1 MDYFSGLVP
10 EPADRKK
17 RGLGGAEANT
27 SIFGSGILPD
37 SYYAPSAPAPT
48 RPTSSP
54 GFTSDIARA
63 SGQFVSG
70 VGSTLRDLGAEDI
83 GGAVEQYGTGVVQR
97 NPSEIRSFGDVL
109 SRPFTTT
116 REAVGEVIPQV
127 GLALGGRAAG
137 ALAGGLIAGPPGA
150 LVGGF
155 LGGLAPV
162 AAQTYGG
169 IRSEQ
174 REKGIDER
182 GRALAVTIP
191 AALLE
196 RFGGPERLALKVAGE
211 GTEFLRRLVGTGFTK
226 NAAKQFARG
235 GIEELVTELPQTA
248 LERYGVSGQTADLT
262 SPEALSEYGV
272 AGAKSFLGGGAIRAG
287 LSSLAGTRQEP
298 TVTIQPDG
306 TITSD
311 QPLTGIDGETDLTGG
326 SNVLMTPAQ
335 AEQRLTQIQN
345 RRPQAL
351 ADSEF
356 EPIVQRGLFDTRGG
370 MAPPAPVQGEQIDLF
385 GGGGVAPTPFVDEQQ
400 GDLFAPAE
408 PSFQTRI
415 TAELLDGLGLPRQSP
430 MYRQL
435 LGKDMA
441 DPAQQP
447 QIAELFDRVRTD
459 DKISERTKAGVE
471 GLAMQAFGGL
481 AQQQEMIG
489 PRGGAYPQGKPSTQR
504 DAPGPVENLLPTAP
518 MGVIEPAATEP
529 APVAAPVVAEAP
541 AAPAPIAAPS
551 IPIGVDLT
559 PEENRAVRQAKAV
572 FDIAETDSDRR
583 NVAAIIQR
591 IVDRASQRSGIPAAQ
606 PVTPVGASNAVAAA
620 LPAATGA
627 AGVSSTPATTGA
639 PLGTQAP
646 KTVETK
652 TQRAQ
657 APAASVSAEV
667 TAEEDKA
674 LLKLIE
680 DADKADVGNPLPAS
694 VRGSESVRAPG
705 RSSISTEMLKKIR
718 DALLRP
724 SGKVGVGAGENEQ
737 RIVNALNNFTE
748 AYKKYSDQGGQV
760 LSRRNKIPKS
770 KTAGQFAEEQ
780 VSGAEAQAANV
791 QAALAELGEAVGGNA
806 KNIEAV
812 VRLVKDM
819 VQGKIVAPGKTRAEV
834 IQAGKKLDTMLS
846 QAWAAAKRE
855 TFMNARVDL
864 ADVRGGSVRVARE
877 QAGEISPLERAAT
890 EGVANPKGQGETFTG
905 LKGVL
910 QYIRNSGTPFER
922 MLSGVL
928 RDVVNDQMSTVKLKF
943 ISEGNARFD
952 PKTNTVY
959 LRKNESPEV
968 VLHEAL
974 HAALQSFIY
983 NNPKDPMVMQLK
995 RSLKAVVDYKG
1006 QLTGKAKEVQ
1016 DLLKKLV
1023 ADKNELDAVL
1033 ELVSYGTTLNE
1044 FRKAL
1049 EAMPSKG
1056 VPQSFRDSVNSVWRY
1071 IKAAMARMLDRPNT
1085 VASDV
1090 LDSSL
1095 ALLEKASKVKPEK
1108 NVGNILEDA
1117 VDTAT
1122 SAFKRWFG
1130 DSKVVDSNG
1139 NPIVV
1144 YHGTTADFSEFSKAE
1159 LGKSTMVAS
1168 AKKGFFFG
1176 GSSEIAERFAQ
1187 ISNRSKSLTADQSYA
1202 NFLAYV
1208 EDKKQK
1214 LLAAEKTNNE
1224 TETKAAKEEL
1234 AGAEEAFVTFS
1245 EMRQNIMPVYLSLQ
1259 NPLVV
1264 DQKGKSFRD
1273 EPYASIIDR
1282 AIKGGHDGVIIK
1294 NTYDGKRAPSLF
1306 DKAIAKISGKSIPTD
1321 TIYIAFEPNQI
1332 KSVFNRGTYDPNSNN
1347 ILEAAVQS
1355 NDTVAQEAGWAD
1367 AAAFAKGPGGFKTPT
1382 QVAFELIGLGRVNGK
1397 DLPITSMIKESGVK
1411 VAEYIRKN
1419 VPTLERMILNFNS
1432 KFSNGSLVNDLIE
1445 RFKYMQNTGYLQM
1458 ERIAQ
1463 HLANHPE
1470 LAKPFLDFMD
1480 GNSKAL
1486 DGIKNGSAFK
1496 AIAENLQTL
1505 MTQYIESL
1513 PANSPERRVFQNVKF
1528 SQYLLHPDSIGQ
1540 VAGSTFGV
1548 QKLSSMLGIE
1558 RRGETS
1564 LDEFKDWLKED
1575 ADGRV
1580 DINDPLYQVF
1590 EDKGGQTI
1598 PFGFISAEKFKDGLV
1613 PAGVKVDESRV
1624 WKMSQYKEGAYQFTS
1639 SKATTSDARRQLTTE
1654 ELSAALLNTTAALA
1668 HTFAS
1673 RNFLGGIA
1681 NIGREDGKATS
1692 GTIAFNDVNE
1702 LNATYPD
1709 AKTSNEKLLE
1719 VSDESSKS
1727 PQIRW
1732 RAQRTGVWVKLPTSG
1747 TYGPLAGKIVPGPV
1761 WNSMLDMHDRAPL
1774 VNIQAFNDVMAFFKK
1789 SKTVYNP
1796 GTHVTNILSNVT
1808 LSILHGI
1815 TPTAMGRAAKLYLD
1829 FEMNPDNMS
1838 KENLAL
1844 MKAFYASG
1852 AVLGQFSSSEVKKTV
1867 YDKLNQAITPDS
1879 DSSYITKLKTFSSY
1893 ERAKAQLAK
1902 YDNKAS
1908 EIYAAEDNVFR
1919 LAAFLNTAGNIQLRD
1934 GSKSLDAKQLE
1945 EAGLAGR
1952 KMFLDYDIDARA
1964 IRAMRQSFMPFISW
1978 SYAIMPVLGRIAI
1991 EKPWAM
1997 ANVLM
2002 TYALMQ
2008 AALGGE
2014 EEEEKRKM
2022 APDYLRDR
2030 AWGGLGPYMHMRLP
2044 FLGDDENPVY
2054 FNLGKYIPMFT
2065 LFQPPPGESKLAGQ
2079 DWVPG
2084 FATPSGPLT
2093 TLLSAM
2099 NGYDPFTGK
2108 PMHDP
2113 TDTQWDKLVNTGKAV
2128 YNTMAPAAVNANFW
2142 KNIGDLAEGAT
2153 GPTGVE
2159 KSALFL
2165 ARNLGGLGLYQFN
2178 VDESAFYQRKEVKN
2192 LKREFN
2198 TAIAKAKRAEYSKG
2212 YPDYEALDAELDDLR
2227 TRLQE
2232 EIAKARGEE

>member
-97 NPSEIRSFGDVL
+97 NPSEIRSFDDVL

-127 GLALGGRAAG
+127 GLALGGRVV
-137 ALAGGLIAGPPGA
+137 GGLLGLPFGPAGVA
-150 LVGGF
+150 VGQF

-196 RFGGPERLALKVAGE
+196 RFGGAERVALRVAGE
-211 GTEFLRRLVGTGFTK
+211 GTEFLARAAGTDFAK

-272 AGAKSFLGGGAIRAG
+272 AGAKGFLGGGSVRAG

-489 PRGGAYPQGKPSTQR
+489 PRGGIYPQGKPSTQR

-541 AAPAPIAAPS
+541 AAPASIAAPS

-620 LPAATGA
+620 LPAAPVA

-657 APAASVSAEV
+657 APAAPAATTIGIRAPTEREKSVESANAVIDLGDNKKITIAENLQDVSVNDGKKNSPIRSWDKRTGVINNASQFPSFVPESLRAPLIAFQTAMHERKPKADIDAAREKVKQVVNELAAAKPTPKATTTTAEV

-1108 NVGNILEDA
+1108 NVG
-1117 VDTAT
+1117 
-1122 SAFKRWFG
+1122 
-1130 DSKVVDSNG
+1130 
-1139 NPIVV
+1139 
-1144 YHGTTADFSEFSKAE
+1144 
-1159 LGKSTMVAS
+1159 
-1168 AKKGFFFG
+1168 
-1176 GSSEIAERFAQ
+1176 
-1187 ISNRSKSLTADQSYA
+1187 
-1202 NFLAYV
+1202 
-1208 EDKKQK
+1208 
-1214 LLAAEKTNNE
+1214 
-1224 TETKAAKEEL
+1224 
-1234 AGAEEAFVTFS
+1234 
-1245 EMRQNIMPVYLSLQ
+1245 
-1259 NPLVV
+1259 
-1264 DQKGKSFRD
+1264 
-1273 EPYASIIDR
+1273 
-1282 AIKGGHDGVIIK
+1282 
-1294 NTYDGKRAPSLF
+1294 
-1306 DKAIAKISGKSIPTD
+1306 
-1321 TIYIAFEPNQI
+1321 
-1332 KSVFNRGTYDPNSNN
+1332 N

-1829 FEMNPDNMS
+1829 FEMNPDSMS

-2044 FLGDDENPVY
+2044 FLGDEENPVY

-2079 DWVPG
+2079 EWVPG
-2084 FATPSGPLT
+2084 FATPSGPLV

>member
-1 MDYFSGLVP
+1 M
-10 EPADRKK
+10 
-17 RGLGGAEANT
+17 
-27 SIFGSGILPD
+27 
-37 SYYAPSAPAPT
+37 
-48 RPTSSP
+48 
-54 GFTSDIARA
+54 
-63 SGQFVSG
+63 
-70 VGSTLRDLGAEDI
+70 
-83 GGAVEQYGTGVVQR
+83 
-97 NPSEIRSFGDVL
+97 
-109 SRPFTTT
+109 
-116 REAVGEVIPQV
+116 
-127 GLALGGRAAG
+127 
-137 ALAGGLIAGPPGA
+137 
-150 LVGGF
+150 
-155 LGGLAPV
+155 
-162 AAQTYGG
+162 
-169 IRSEQ
+169 
-174 REKGIDER
+174 
-182 GRALAVTIP
+182 
-191 AALLE
+191 
-196 RFGGPERLALKVAGE
+196 
-211 GTEFLRRLVGTGFTK
+211 
-226 NAAKQFARG
+226 
-235 GIEELVTELPQTA
+235 
-248 LERYGVSGQTADLT
+248 
-262 SPEALSEYGV
+262 
-272 AGAKSFLGGGAIRAG
+272 
-287 LSSLAGTRQEP
+287 
-298 TVTIQPDG
+298 
-306 TITSD
+306 
-311 QPLTGIDGETDLTGG
+311 
-326 SNVLMTPAQ
+326 
-335 AEQRLTQIQN
+335 
-345 RRPQAL
+345 
-351 ADSEF
+351 
-356 EPIVQRGLFDTRGG
+356 
-370 MAPPAPVQGEQIDLF
+370 
-385 GGGGVAPTPFVDEQQ
+385 
-400 GDLFAPAE
+400 
-408 PSFQTRI
+408 
-415 TAELLDGLGLPRQSP
+415 
-430 MYRQL
+430 
-435 LGKDMA
+435 
-441 DPAQQP
+441 
-447 QIAELFDRVRTD
+447 
-459 DKISERTKAGVE
+459 
-471 GLAMQAFGGL
+471 
-481 AQQQEMIG
+481 
-489 PRGGAYPQGKPSTQR
+489 
-504 DAPGPVENLLPTAP
+504 
-518 MGVIEPAATEP
+518 
-529 APVAAPVVAEAP
+529 
-541 AAPAPIAAPS
+541 
-551 IPIGVDLT
+551 
-559 PEENRAVRQAKAV
+559 
-572 FDIAETDSDRR
+572 
-583 NVAAIIQR
+583 
-591 IVDRASQRSGIPAAQ
+591 
-606 PVTPVGASNAVAAA
+606 
-620 LPAATGA
+620 
-627 AGVSSTPATTGA
+627 
-639 PLGTQAP
+639 
-646 KTVETK
+646 
-652 TQRAQ
+652 
-657 APAASVSAEV
+657 
-667 TAEEDKA
+667 
-674 LLKLIE
+674 
-680 DADKADVGNPLPAS
+680 
-694 VRGSESVRAPG
+694 
-705 RSSISTEMLKKIR
+705 
-718 DALLRP
+718 
-724 SGKVGVGAGENEQ
+724 
-737 RIVNALNNFTE
+737 
-748 AYKKYSDQGGQV
+748 
-760 LSRRNKIPKS
+760 
-770 KTAGQFAEEQ
+770 
-780 VSGAEAQAANV
+780 
-791 QAALAELGEAVGGNA
+791 
-806 KNIEAV
+806 
-812 VRLVKDM
+812 
-819 VQGKIVAPGKTRAEV
+819 
-834 IQAGKKLDTMLS
+834 
-846 QAWAAAKRE
+846 
-855 TFMNARVDL
+855 
-864 ADVRGGSVRVARE
+864 
-877 QAGEISPLERAAT
+877 
-890 EGVANPKGQGETFTG
+890 
-905 LKGVL
+905 
-910 QYIRNSGTPFER
+910 
-922 MLSGVL
+922 
-928 RDVVNDQMSTVKLKF
+928 
-943 ISEGNARFD
+943 
-952 PKTNTVY
+952 
-959 LRKNESPEV
+959 
-968 VLHEAL
+968 
-974 HAALQSFIY
+974 
-983 NNPKDPMVMQLK
+983 
-995 RSLKAVVDYKG
+995 
-1006 QLTGKAKEVQ
+1006 
-1016 DLLKKLV
+1016 
-1023 ADKNELDAVL
+1023 
-1033 ELVSYGTTLNE
+1033 
-1044 FRKAL
+1044 
-1049 EAMPSKG
+1049 
-1056 VPQSFRDSVNSVWRY
+1056 
-1071 IKAAMARMLDRPNT
+1071 
-1085 VASDV
+1085 
-1090 LDSSL
+1090 
-1095 ALLEKASKVKPEK
+1095 
-1108 NVGNILEDA
+1108 
-1117 VDTAT
+1117 
-1122 SAFKRWFG
+1122 
-1130 DSKVVDSNG
+1130 
-1139 NPIVV
+1139 
-1144 YHGTTADFSEFSKAE
+1144 
-1159 LGKSTMVAS
+1159 
-1168 AKKGFFFG
+1168 
-1176 GSSEIAERFAQ
+1176 
-1187 ISNRSKSLTADQSYA
+1187 
-1202 NFLAYV
+1202 
-1208 EDKKQK
+1208 
-1214 LLAAEKTNNE
+1214 
-1224 TETKAAKEEL
+1224 
-1234 AGAEEAFVTFS
+1234 
-1245 EMRQNIMPVYLSLQ
+1245 
-1259 NPLVV
+1259 
-1264 DQKGKSFRD
+1264 
-1273 EPYASIIDR
+1273 
-1282 AIKGGHDGVIIK
+1282 
-1294 NTYDGKRAPSLF
+1294 
-1306 DKAIAKISGKSIPTD
+1306 
-1321 TIYIAFEPNQI
+1321 
-1332 KSVFNRGTYDPNSNN
+1332 
-1347 ILEAAVQS
+1347 QS
-1355 NDTVAQEAGWAD
+1355 NDTVAKEAGWAD

-1486 DGIKNGSAFK
+1486 DGVKNGSAFK

-1505 MTQYIESL
+1505 MSQYIESL

-1598 PFGFISAEKFKDGLV
+1598 PFGFISAEKFKNGLV

-1692 GTIAFNDVNE
+1692 GTIAFNSVDE

-1796 GTHVTNILSNVT
+1796 GTHVTNILSNIT

-1829 FEMNPDNMS
+1829 FEMNPDSMS

-1902 YDNKAS
+1902 YDSKAS

-2008 AALGGE
+2008 AALGGGE

-2065 LFQPPPGESKLAGQ
+2065 LFQPPPGETKLAGQ
-2079 DWVPG
+2079 EWVPG
-2084 FATPSGPLT
+2084 FATPSGPLV

-2099 NGYDPFTGK
+2099 NGFDPFTGK

-2142 KNIGDLAEGAT
+2142 KNVGDLAEGAT

>member
-1 MDYFSGLVP
+1 M
-10 EPADRKK
+10 
-17 RGLGGAEANT
+17 
-27 SIFGSGILPD
+27 GILDSYYGKGGSPTSGD
-37 SYYAPSAPAPT
+37 ESSDDEFDSSKYSRLKPLSYYAPSAPAPT

-155 LGGLAPV
+155 IGGLAPA

-196 RFGGPERLALKVAGE
+196 RFGGAERVALRVAGE
-211 GTEFLRRLVGTGFTK
+211 GTEFLARAAGTGFAK

-272 AGAKSFLGGGAIRAG
+272 AGAKGFLGGGAIRAG

-311 QPLTGIDGETDLTGG
+311 QPLTGIDGETDLTGS

-335 AEQRLTQIQN
+335 AEQRLAQIQN

-385 GGGGVAPTPFVDEQQ
+385 GGGGVAPTPFVDQQQ

-591 IVDRASQRSGIPAAQ
+591 IVDRASQRSGITAAQ

-620 LPAATGA
+620 LPAAPVA
-627 AGVSSTPATTGA
+627 AGVSSTPTTTGA

-657 APAASVSAEV
+657 APAASAAV

-705 RSSISTEMLKKIR
+705 RSSITTEMLKKIR

-780 VSGAEAQAANV
+780 VSGAEVQAANV
-791 QAALAELGEAVGGNA
+791 QKALAELGEAVGGNA

-1130 DSKVVDSNG
+1130 DSKVVGKDG
-1139 NPIVV
+1139 KPLVV
-1144 YHGTTADFSEFSKAE
+1144 YHGSTTDIKEFDAE
-1159 LGKSTMVAS
+1159 KSPVGN
-1168 AKKGFFFG
+1168 KGFYF
-1176 GSSEIAERFAQ
+1176 
-1187 ISNRSKSLTADQSYA
+1187 TP
-1202 NFLAYV
+1202 
-1208 EDKKQK
+1208 
-1214 LLAAEKTNNE
+1214 TP
-1224 TETKAAKEEL
+1224 EL
-1234 AGAEEAFVTFS
+1234 AGVYSKVFEPEKGGV
-1245 EMRQNIMPVYLSLQ
+1245 IYPVYLSIK
-1259 NPLVV
+1259 NPLVLDGTKFSPTGLKGRV
-1264 DQKGKSFRD
+1264 ARLLDPKRYQSDQLAQNVKDTLTDNYGLHFTQTEVEMLRKAG
-1273 EPYASIIDR
+1273 Y
-1282 AIKGGHDGVIIK
+1282 DGVIIK
-1294 NTYDGKRAPSLF
+1294 S
-1306 DKAIAKISGKSIPTD
+1306 SPT
-1321 TIYIAFEPNQI
+1321 ANPGAVVVFEPNQI

-1598 PFGFISAEKFKDGLV
+1598 PFGFISAEKFKNGLV

-1692 GTIAFNDVNE
+1692 GTIAFDNVDE

-1829 FEMNPDNMS
+1829 FEMNPDSMS

-2008 AALGGE
+2008 AALGGGE
-2014 EEEEKRKM
+2014 DEEEKRKM

-2065 LFQPPPGESKLAGQ
+2065 LFQPPPGETKLAGQ
-2079 DWVPG
+2079 EWVPG
-2084 FATPSGPLT
+2084 FATPSGPLV

-2099 NGYDPFTGK
+2099 NGFDPFTGK

-2212 YPDYEALDAELDDLR
+2212 YPDYEALDAELADLR